1 MRGSSNSAK
10 LQSIIGIIR
19 EGEGEETT
27 VDRIS
32 TTTAAAVATEIIS
45 MIHMPGENVDLYN
58 TKDIFIITKNLS
70 IY

>member
-19 EGEGEETT
+19 EAEGEETT

-45 MIHMPGENVDLYN
+45 MIHMPGENVDL
-58 TKDIFIITKNLS
+58 
-70 IY
+70 